1 MISDVTE
8 SLTYCSLFYSYK
20 ETCCPMTNYYFSYM
34 KNLLGSVLKPFFKK
48 SDQLKP
54 LIAICNLLSEQ
65 TRIPWTLLEQFFLK
79 VPAPTNLKRSG
90 HFSRFYAYR
99 VNYNTQNFSSSQ
111 VLWSFYIYTEP
122 AQNLSTPRHSSGI
135 RFLFFA
141 KRCVT

>member
-65 TRIPWTLLEQFFLK
+65 TRIP
-79 VPAPTNLKRSG
+79 
-90 HFSRFYAYR
+90 
-99 VNYNTQNFSSSQ
+99 
-111 VLWSFYIYTEP
+111 
-122 AQNLSTPRHSSGI
+122 
-135 RFLFFA
+135 
-141 KRCVT
+141 